1 MIAIITTPP
10 PPPKPAGG
18 PLPSP
23 PRAAGRLPPGEAL
36 AQWLIALLG
45 LPALL
50 LVMEGGADAR
60 WGVLLGLASQ
70 PFWVWA
76 TWRRRQWGMF
86 VLSLAYLLVWGR
98 GVWRFWF

>member
-1 MIAIITTPP
+1 MIDR
-10 PPPKPAGG
+10 PKA
-18 PLPSP
+18 
-23 PRAAGRLPPGEAL
+23 RRRQAL

-50 LVMEGGADAR
+50 LVMEAGEGTR

-76 TWRRRQWGMF
+76 TWRQRQWGMF
-86 VLSLAYLLVWGR
+86 ALSLAYCLVWGR
-98 GVWRFWF
+98 GAWLHWS

>member
-1 MIAIITTPP
+1 MIAFPTKPP
-10 PPPKPAGG
+10 PPPRPAGG

-23 PRAAGRLPPGEAL
+23 PGAAGPLPRGEAL

-50 LVMEGGADAR
+50 LAVEGGPGVR

-76 TWRRRQWGMF
+76 TWRRRQWGMLA
-86 VLSLAYLLVWGR
+86 LSLAYGLVWGR
-98 GVWRFWF
+98 GVWMQWL